1 MSRNDRSRITYVA
14 IGPSS
19 FASEDEGPVQMLER
33 AGCRVVPNPYGRRLD
48 EAEIIKLLEGVDGLV
63 AGLEPLNAKV
73 IASAPQL
80 RAIARVGIGTANVD
94 FDAAAA
100 QGVKVSSTP
109 EGPVDAVAEMT
120 LAALLALCR
129 RLVPANAALHRAEWV
144 KEIGMGLRGARV
156 LLIGYGRI
164 GRRVATLLRVFGAEL
179 LVYDPFLD
187 SSSDVDGVA
196 VVQKLTDGL
205 ADADV
210 VSLHASGTEVLIG
223 QDEFDAMKRGA
234 LFLNSARG
242 ELVDEDALV
251 RALESGKLSGAWLDA
266 FWEEPYAGRLTRFD
280 HVLLTP
286 HVGTY
291 TRQCRLSMESAA
303 VRNLLRDLGVGP

>member
-1 MSRNDRSRITYVA
+1 
-14 IGPSS
+14 
-19 FASEDEGPVQMLER
+19 MLER
-33 AGCRVVPNPYGRRLD
+33 AHCRVVPNPFGRRLD
-48 EAEIIKLLEGVDGLV
+48 EAEIIKLLEGVDGLI

-94 FDAAAA
+94 FDAAGAH
-100 QGVKVSSTP
+100 GVKVSSTP

-129 RLVPANAALHRAEWV
+129 RLVSVNAALHRAEWV
-144 KEIGMGLRGARV
+144 KEIGMGLGGARV

-164 GRRVATLLRVFGAEL
+164 GRRVGTLLRAFGAEVF
-179 LVYDPFLD
+179 VYDPFLD

-196 VVQKLTDGL
+196 VVQTLNAGL
-205 ADADV
+205 AEADV
-210 VSLHASGTEVLIG
+210 VSLHASGADVLIG
-223 QDEFDAMKRGA
+223 RAEFDAMKPGA
-234 LFLNSARG
+234 LLLNSARG

-251 RALESGKLSGAWLDA
+251 SALESGKLSGAWFDA
-266 FWEEPYAGRLTRFD
+266 FWKEPYTGRLTQFD
-280 HVLLTP
+280 QVLLTP

-303 VRNLLRDLGVGP
+303 VKNLLRDLGIGP

>member
-1 MSRNDRSRITYVA
+1 MSRNDRSRITCVA
-14 IGPSS
+14 VGPSS
-19 FASEDEGPVQMLER
+19 FASEDDEPMQMLER
-33 AGCRVVPNPYGRRLD
+33 AHCRVVPNPYGRRLD
-48 EAEIIKLLEGVDGLV
+48 EAEIIELLKDADGLI
-63 AGLEPLNAKV
+63 AGLEPLNAAV

-80 RAIARVGIGTANVD
+80 RAIARVGIGTSNVD

-129 RLVPANAALHRAEWV
+129 LLVPANAALHRAEWV

-164 GRRVATLLRVFGAEL
+164 GRRVAELLRAFGAEL

-187 SSSDVDGVA
+187 SSSDVDGVG
-196 VVQKLTDGL
+196 VVQKLSVGL
-205 ADADV
+205 AEADV
-210 VSLHASGTEVLIG
+210 VSLHASGTDVLVG
-223 QDEFDAMKRGA
+223 QAEFDAMKPGA
-234 LFLNSARG
+234 LLLNSARG

-251 RALESGKLSGAWLDA
+251 TALDSGKLSGAWFDA
-266 FWEEPYAGRLTRFD
+266 FREEPYSGRLTRFD
-280 HVLLTP
+280 QVLLTP

-303 VRNLLRDLGVGP
+303 VKNLLRDLGVGP